1 VTKTTKTKTR
11 KKPSFYDSAPTP
23 PPMPVA
29 KPKPKAAK
37 RDLLGPTGLAR
48 ALRSIAADV
57 TNRGNTG
64 KACLALC
71 HALAKCSGD
80 NAKISPHLSAL
91 AQVALDLGTST
102 HGAVNVCDRT
112 IVAARATLNSIADDL
127 L

>member
-1 VTKTTKTKTR
+1 MTKTTKTKTR
-11 KKPSFYDSAPTP
+11 KKPSFFTADSAPP
-23 PPMPVA
+23 PP
-29 KPKPKAAK
+29 PKPKAAK